1 MKKTISRRR
10 LNQALGAAAITA
22 TAPFVPNR
30 RARASDSADVIVI
43 GAGLAGLNAAWILSE
58 AGLDTTVLE
67 GSGRIGG
74 RAWTAKETWETE
86 AGEQPIELG
95 ASQVGPSY
103 ARVLDTIQRLEIP
116 TIAQDR
122 EVMPFAFHLGGQL
135 IKRDDWPDSPVNQTV
150 GDEREI
156 PPERFAGALTAKF
169 NPLKEPGDWLDPRF
183 ADYDVSW
190 YELYIRNGVSEAG
203 IRLAGLSN
211 AGDLFGHSA
220 LRFFHDATRFAVER
234 SFLEGQDAAQWPK
247 NIVGGT
253 EVLPRAMAAQLQE
266 EVRLGQQ
273 VMSIDVGKDSVE
285 VRTLDGNRY
294 TAKHV
299 ISTLPFSVLKQVVI
313 WPRPPEPQYAAING
327 LNYAETTR
335 AFVRITEPFW
345 EDDGFEPSLMSD
357 GAVRQFWV
365 IENATGKGEHRGIFV
380 ISGRAGRQ
388 VAARPPAEAARFLV
402 DELARIRPASR
413 GKVEV
418 IRYHSWERQPL
429 QRGCS
434 PVFAPG
440 QITAFGQAMI
450 LPHGRLHIA
459 GEHTRRLDV
468 GMESAMESGERAAL
482 EVLARA

>member
-1 MKKTISRRR
+1 MKNTISRRQV
-10 LNQALGAAAITA
+10 NKALGAAVFSAA
-22 TAPFVPNR
+22 APFVANR
-30 RARASDSADVIVI
+30 RARASDTADVIVI

-58 AGLDTTVLE
+58 AGLSTLVLE

-74 RAWTAKETWETE
+74 RAWTAKETWRTE
-86 AGEQPIELG
+86 AGEVPIELG

-103 ARVLDTIQRLEIP
+103 ARVLDTINRLEIP
-116 TIAQDR
+116 TVAQDR
-122 EVMPFAFHLGGQL
+122 KALPFAYHLGGRL
-135 IKRDDWPDSPVNQTV
+135 IRRDDWADSPVNRTV

-156 PPERFAGALTAKF
+156 LPEQFAGTLTARL

-183 ADYDVSW
+183 SDYDVSW
-190 YELYIRNGVSEAG
+190 YELYKRNGVSEAG

-220 LRFFHDATRFAVER
+220 LRFFHDATRFAVSS
-234 SFLEGQDAAQWPK
+234 SFVDSETAKQWPR

-253 EVLPRAMAAQLQE
+253 EVLPRTMAAQLPS

-273 VMSIDVGKDSVE
+273 VMAIDAGDDSVE
-285 VRTLDGNRY
+285 LRTLDGGRY
-294 TAKHV
+294 RAKFV
-299 ISTLPFSVLKQVVI
+299 ISTLPFSVLRQVAI
-313 WPRPPEPQYAAING
+313 WPRPPEPQYQAITG

-335 AFVRITEPFW
+335 AFVRISEPFW
-345 EDDGFEPSLMSD
+345 EDDGFEPSLMTD

-365 IENATGKGEHRGIFV
+365 IKNQSGEGEHRGVFV
-380 ISGRAGRQ
+380 VSGSMGRQ
-388 VAARPPAEAARFLV
+388 VAARPPVEAARFLV

-413 GKVEV
+413 GKVTV

-440 QITAFGQAMI
+440 QITAFGRQMI
-450 LPHGRLHIA
+450 LPHGRLHFA

-468 GMESAMESGERAAL
+468 GMESAMESGERTAL

>member
-1 MKKTISRRR
+1 MKKTISRRKV
-10 LNQALGAAAITA
+10 NKALGAAAIA
-22 TAPFVPNR
+22 AAVPFAPIR
-30 RARASDSADVIVI
+30 RARAQESVDVIVI

-58 AGLDTTVLE
+58 AGLKTLVLE
-67 GSGRIGG
+67 GSERIGG
-74 RAWTAKETWETE
+74 RAWTAEETWTTE
-86 AGEQPIELG
+86 AGEVPIELG

-122 EVMPFAFHLGGQL
+122 EVMPFSYHLGGEQ
-135 IKRDDWPDSPVNQTV
+135 IRRDDWPDSPINQTV

-156 PPERFAGALTAKF
+156 PPEQFGGALTAKL
-169 NPLKEPGDWLDPRF
+169 NPLKEPGDWLNPRF
-183 ADYDVSW
+183 ADYDISW
-190 YELYIRNGVSEAG
+190 YELYKRNGVSEAG

-234 SFLEGQDAAQWPK
+234 EFLDGQDAARWPK

-253 EVLPRAMAAQLQE
+253 VVLPRTMAAQLPN
-266 EVRLGQQ
+266 EVRLQQQ

-285 VRTLDGNRY
+285 LRTLDGNRY
-294 TAKHV
+294 TAKYV
-299 ISTLPFSVLKQVVI
+299 ISSIPFSVLKQVVI
-313 WPRPPEPQYAAING
+313 WPRPPAPQYEAIHG

-335 AFVRITEPFW
+335 AFVRISEPFW

-357 GAVRQFWV
+357 GAVRLFWV
-365 IENATGKGEHRGIFV
+365 IDKPSGEGGYRGMFV
-380 ISGRAGRQ
+380 LSGSVGRQ
-388 VAARPPAEAARFLV
+388 VAARPPQDAARFLV

-418 IRYHSWERQPL
+418 IRYHSWEREPL

-440 QITAFGQAMI
+440 QITAFGREMI
-450 LPHGRLHIA
+450 LPHGRLHFA

-468 GMESAMESGERAAL
+468 GMESAMESGERTAL